1 MFTIDGHTSQAS
13 SHSYVLESY
22 PPRHSHRTAISSE
35 IPRKSGGV
43 SARWCPLM
51 QQIAFLQPPT
61 TRQDNNR
68 TPFPKKGILHFI
80 AHDSIIRVFYFI
92 LFYGMIYFR
101 SSSTLLYTPQHISR
115 PFPPRGNLLQY
126 DTTRNH
132 KSCHITK
139 PCKSIHPIDT
149 VQFSR
154 PPFHTESQ
162 PLTRLPQPHHPQPS
176 HRRSRYYIIIY
187 VYNTYS
193 RRESAISIRLE
204 NPNPTLPRPSNST

>member
-139 PCKSIHPIDT
+139 PCKSIHPSIQST
-149 VQFSR
+149 QINSLAHLFTQNHNHSLAYLNLTTLSH
-154 PPFHTESQ
+154 HTAEAA
-162 PLTRLPQPHHPQPS
+162 T
-176 HRRSRYYIIIY
+176 
-187 VYNTYS
+187 T
-193 RRESAISIRLE
+193 
-204 NPNPTLPRPSNST
+204 